1 MQNKQPTEPQM
12 EAIKRF
18 AETHGR
24 TWKSRLID
32 AWISGRD
39 ARLPDGGLLRQVR
52 NQLGPQWL
60 RGFKLT
66 DEGHANAN
74 RTAHQA

>member
-39 ARLPDGGLLRQVR
+39 ARLPDGGLLRQVC
-52 NQLGPQWL
+52 
-60 RGFKLT
+60 
-66 DEGHANAN
+66 
-74 RTAHQA
+74 